1 MGILTRPEKERRQSL
16 PRAKLIVAGT
26 AESLLLRQFREFIDE
41 VRQQLVHAAPGDL
54 DLSDPTVSKEAN
66 NAAKKMSDNIARIA
80 EAQDLQFS
88 REASQAE
95 LMLVD
100 ELRYLKA
107 AMADELLLSEAW
119 SGRPFFTSYL
129 VETRLF
135 GSSLAG
141 DKIFDRISQLLGD
154 TSSRAQQLAPL
165 YLFAVAIG
173 FQGRF
178 RGPDADDSLIPIR
191 DALYRKIY
199 RREPLLKSDLAEQP
213 AFADRVISE
222 QAYQSVLS
230 NMEPVRFFRFSQSSL
245 IFIGS
250 LLALLILSQILW
262 RWSSSPLRQ
271 ALDPAAPAKIERPVS
286 SEVSRG

>member
-26 AESLLLRQFREFIDE
+26 AESLLLRQFREFVDA
-41 VRQQLVHAAPGDL
+41 VRQQLVDAAPANL
-54 DLSDPTVSKEAN
+54 DLSDPAVSQEAN

-107 AMADELLLSEAW
+107 AMADELLLSEPW
-119 SGRPFFTSYL
+119 SGRPFFTSHL

-154 TSSRAQQLAPL
+154 ASSRPQQLAPL

-213 AFADRVISE
+213 AFADRVLSE
-222 QAYQSVLS
+222 QAYKSVLS
-230 NMEPVRFFRFSQSSL
+230 NIEPVRFFRFSQSTL
-245 IFIGS
+245 MFIGS

-262 RWSSSPLRQ
+262 RWSSSPLRR
-271 ALDPAAPAKIERPVS
+271 ALDPAEPAKIERPVS

>member
-26 AESLLLRQFREFIDE
+26 AESLLLRQFREFVDA
-41 VRQQLVHAAPGDL
+41 VRQLVDAAPANL
-54 DLSDPTVSKEAN
+54 DLSDPAVSQEAN

-80 EAQDLQFS
+80 EAQNLQFS

-107 AMADELLLSEAW
+107 AMADELLLSEPW
-119 SGRPFFTSYL
+119 SGRPFFTSHL

-154 TSSRAQQLAPL
+154 ASSRAQQLAPL

-213 AFADRVISE
+213 AFADRVLSE
-222 QAYQSVLS
+222 QAYKSVLS
-230 NMEPVRFFRFSQSSL
+230 NIEPVRFFRFSQSTL
-245 IFIGS
+245 MFIGS

-262 RWSSSPLRQ
+262 RWSSSPLRR
-271 ALDPAAPAKIERPVS
+271 ALDPAAPVKIERPVS

>member
-26 AESLLLRQFREFIDE
+26 AESLLLRQFREFVDA
-41 VRQQLVHAAPGDL
+41 VRQQLVDAAPANL
-54 DLSDPTVSKEAN
+54 DLSDPAVSQEAN

-107 AMADELLLSEAW
+107 AMADELLLSEPW
-119 SGRPFFTSYL
+119 SGRPFFTSHL

-154 TSSRAQQLAPL
+154 ASSRAQQLAPL

-213 AFADRVISE
+213 AFADRVLSE
-222 QAYQSVLS
+222 QAYKSVLS
-230 NMEPVRFFRFSQSSL
+230 NIEPVRFFRFSQSTL
-245 IFIGS
+245 MFIGS

-262 RWSSSPLRQ
+262 RWSSSPLRR

>member
-41 VRQQLVHAAPGDL
+41 VRQQLVDAAPANL
-54 DLSDPTVSKEAN
+54 DLSDPAVSQEAN

-107 AMADELLLSEAW
+107 AMADELLLSEPW
-119 SGRPFFTSYL
+119 SGRPFFTSHL

-154 TSSRAQQLAPL
+154 ASSRAQQLAPL

-213 AFADRVISE
+213 AFADRVLSE
-222 QAYQSVLS
+222 QAYKSVLS
-230 NMEPVRFFRFSQSSL
+230 NIEPVRFFRFSQSTL
-245 IFIGS
+245 MFIGS

-262 RWSSSPLRQ
+262 RWSSSPLRR
-271 ALDPAAPAKIERPVS
+271 ALDPSAPAKIESPVS

>member
-26 AESLLLRQFREFIDE
+26 AESLLLRQFREFVDA
-41 VRQQLVHAAPGDL
+41 VRQQLVDAAPANL
-54 DLSDPTVSKEAN
+54 DLSDPAVSQEAN

-107 AMADELLLSEAW
+107 AMADELLLSEPW
-119 SGRPFFTSYL
+119 SGRPFFTSHL

-154 TSSRAQQLAPL
+154 ASSRAQQLAPL

-213 AFADRVISE
+213 AFADRVLSE
-222 QAYQSVLS
+222 QAYRSVLS
-230 NMEPVRFFRFSQSSL
+230 NLEPVRFFRFSQSTL
-245 IFIGS
+245 MFIGS

-262 RWSSSPLRQ
+262 RWSSSPLRR
-271 ALDPAAPAKIERPVS
+271 ALDPAEPAKIERPVS

>member
-1 MGILTRPEKERRQSL
+1 M
-16 PRAKLIVAGT
+16 
-26 AESLLLRQFREFIDE
+26 LLRQFREFVDA
-41 VRQQLVHAAPGDL
+41 VRQQLVDAAPANL
-54 DLSDPTVSKEAN
+54 DLSDPAVSQEAN

-107 AMADELLLSEAW
+107 AMADELLLSEPW
-119 SGRPFFTSYL
+119 SGRPFFTSHL

-154 TSSRAQQLAPL
+154 ASSRAQQLAPL

-213 AFADRVISE
+213 AFADRVLSE
-222 QAYQSVLS
+222 QAYKSVLS
-230 NMEPVRFFRFSQSSL
+230 NIEPVRFFRFSQSTL
-245 IFIGS
+245 MFIGS

-262 RWSSSPLRQ
+262 RWSSSPLRR

>member
-26 AESLLLRQFREFIDE
+26 AESLLLRQFREFVDA
-41 VRQQLVHAAPGDL
+41 VRQQLVDAAPANL
-54 DLSDPTVSKEAN
+54 DLSDPAVSQEAN

-107 AMADELLLSEAW
+107 AMADELLLSEPW
-119 SGRPFFTSYL
+119 SGRPFFTSHL

-154 TSSRAQQLAPL
+154 ASSRAQQLAPL

-213 AFADRVISE
+213 AFADRVLSE
-222 QAYQSVLS
+222 QAYKSVLS
-230 NMEPVRFFRFSQSSL
+230 NIEPVRFFRFSQSTL
-245 IFIGS
+245 LFIGA

-262 RWSSSPLRQ
+262 RWTSSPLRH
-271 ALDPAAPAKIERPVS
+271 ALEPAAPAKIERPVS

>member
-16 PRAKLIVAGT
+16 PRAKLIVAGV
-26 AESLLLRQFREFIDE
+26 AESLLLRQFREFVDA
-41 VRQQLVHAAPGDL
+41 VRQQLVDAAPANL
-54 DLSDPTVSKEAN
+54 DLSDPAVSQEAN

-107 AMADELLLSEAW
+107 AMADELLLSESW

-154 TSSRAQQLAPL
+154 ASSRAQQLAPL

-213 AFADRVISE
+213 AFADRVLSE
-222 QAYQSVLS
+222 QAYKSVLS
-230 NMEPVRFFRFSQSSL
+230 NIEPVRFFRFSQSTL
-245 IFIGS
+245 LFIGA

-262 RWSSSPLRQ
+262 RWTSSPLRH
-271 ALDPAAPAKIERPVS
+271 ALEPAAPAKIERPVS